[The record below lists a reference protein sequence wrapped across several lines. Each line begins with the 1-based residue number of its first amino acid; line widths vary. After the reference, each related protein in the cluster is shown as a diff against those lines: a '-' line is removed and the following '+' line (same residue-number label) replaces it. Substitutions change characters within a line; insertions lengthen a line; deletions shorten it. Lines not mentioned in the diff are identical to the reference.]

1 MQEIPNEPSPPPSFL
16 NAKVFRNAAITL
28 GLSFLGGFLVGM
40 ARGMGGFSTDSYWF
54 LVGASNLLSCTLG
67 GVISG
72 LSVPRETLVRHLQA
86 VGLLVWLFGLVNV
99 AMGITDFAGFIF
111 SSVFV
116 AACLALGGWISGF
129 FASRKA

>member
-1 MQEIPNEPSPPPSFL
+1 
-16 NAKVFRNAAITL
+16 
-28 GLSFLGGFLVGM
+28 
-40 ARGMGGFSTDSYWF
+40 
-54 LVGASNLLSCTLG
+54 
-67 GVISG
+67 
-72 LSVPRETLVRHLQA
+72 LVRHLQA